1 MTVCAGFSA
10 AKKLS
15 SLKVILMNFQTNS
28 SYTSQ
33 EKTEIRTREVKRIEG
48 KSKTFNLTEAYKL
61 SRTKKKS

>member
-10 AKKLS
+10 AKKSS

-33 EKTEIRTREVKRIEG
+33 EKTEIRTREG
-48 KSKTFNLTEAYKL
+48 KSITFNLTEAYKL